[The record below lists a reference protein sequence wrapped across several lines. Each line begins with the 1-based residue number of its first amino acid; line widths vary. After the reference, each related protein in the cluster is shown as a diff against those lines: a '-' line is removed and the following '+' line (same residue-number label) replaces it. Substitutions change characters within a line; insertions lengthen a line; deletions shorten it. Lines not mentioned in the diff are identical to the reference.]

1 LGVEYQTVTPEFAEE
16 HDLDVNR
23 GAFIVRVVEGSP
35 ARQAGLL
42 AGDVILEVDGKQ
54 VDSRTSLTDHLL
66 TYSPG
71 DTVELT
77 ILRRG
82 KQTETVVTLGAA
94 PPQEP

>member
-1 LGVEYQTVTPEFAEE
+1 LGVEYQTVTPEVAQE
-16 HDLDVNR
+16 HDLGINR

-35 ARQAGLL
+35 AREAGLL

-54 VDSRTSLTDHLL
+54 VDSRATLTDHLL
-66 TYSPG
+66 AYSPG

-82 KQTETVVTLGAA
+82 KQTDAVVTLGVA
-94 PPQEP
+94 PPQGP